1 MLTLPKLKTLTIMTE
16 SGDTLKRVRE
26 YSSPVEAEVAKS
38 VLDSAGIESVIH
50 GEFMSAIYATGAF
63 SSRLMVRAE
72 DYDEADKVLSAG
84 DM

>member
-1 MLTLPKLKTLTIMTE
+1 MTE

-63 SSRLMVRAE
+63 PHA
-72 DYDEADKVLSAG
+72 
-84 DM
+84 

>member
-1 MLTLPKLKTLTIMTE
+1 MTD

-50 GEFMSAIYATGAF
+50 GEFMSTIYATGAF
-63 SSRLMVRAE
+63 PSRLMVRTE
-72 DYDEADKVLSAG
+72 EYDEADKVLSAG

>member
-1 MLTLPKLKTLTIMTE
+1 MTE

-50 GEFMSAIYATGAF
+50 GEFMSAIYAYKVAF
-63 SSRLMVRAE
+63 KRLLPLANQGVFNLRCSTL
-72 DYDEADKVLSAG
+72 DRGGRPPHVL
-84 DM
+84 